1 MGASGLVAAPP
12 PDGWGD
18 AVGGD
23 RAMTAKQRLAANKE
37 RKIREEQERL
47 RSACAGTLSA
57 NEQARNAQQRQAAAT
72 IVTKSGGGGGLYTI
86 GDDDGSEGAAQLA
99 GQPRGSR
106 ASRGL

>member
-1 MGASGLVAAPP
+1 M
-12 PDGWGD
+12 D
-18 AVGGD
+18 
-23 RAMTAKQRLAANKE
+23 RLAIDSRAQ
-37 RKIREEQERL
+37 REL
-47 RSACAGTLSA
+47 DG
-57 NEQARNAQQRQAAAT
+57 ARNAQQRQAAAT